1 MFIPDSICGQSL
13 IGRKAAS
20 IVNMPS
26 PQCLVIHSWFVKSP
40 IAQLVQQTYWLESA
54 DSTKM
59 NGSKRGGSTH
69 IEPISTKKTIS
80 NWGGTVNPTPVAASQ
95 TTSSCQNIIWQSIFG
110 CVQKMRKHRKTT
122 PMVHHDFLKQ
132 HVNFGA
138 PTAWHQLWAKQ
149 EKAIYDNSFQAILGS
164 VRSLRPFGRS

>member
-40 IAQLVQQTYWLESA
+40 TAQLVQLESA
-54 DSTKM
+54 DSSTKM
-59 NGSKRGGSTH
+59 NGPKRGGSIH
-69 IEPISTKKTIS
+69 EPISTLKKTIS
-80 NWGGTVNPTPVAASQ
+80 NWVGTVNPTPVAASQ
-95 TTSSCQNIIWQSIFG
+95 TTSSCQNINMTINLWV
-110 CVQKMRKHRKTT
+110 CPKKMGKNIEKNTT
-122 PMVHHDFLKQ
+122 PMVHHDFLK